1 MPGTDADRRCSG
13 AGWVRWRHW
22 WNVWPSETRPSFP
35 VVPYSARPGSAASDW
50 AKLQARTSS
59 HTSAPLPR
67 NPRSESSPPGA
78 PVPGLRRADA
88 RVALLWGAAA
98 VLAAA
103 VVGVAVHK
111 AWPVLFP
118 KIAERAPLS
127 PSCDLRGAACTARF
141 AGGGSVRLDI
151 RPRGIPT
158 AQPLDVDVRL
168 EDLPTPA
175 RVELDFAG
183 VDMDMGYNRA
193 SLDPSPEA
201 SGHYTGGAMLPV
213 CVRER
218 MTWEARILLHFPDGT
233 MAAPFRFETARP
245 GAAVAPRDRV
255 AR

>member
-1 MPGTDADRRCSG
+1 
-13 AGWVRWRHW
+13 
-22 WNVWPSETRPSFP
+22 
-35 VVPYSARPGSAASDW
+35 
-50 AKLQARTSS
+50 
-59 HTSAPLPR
+59 
-67 NPRSESSPPGA
+67 
-78 PVPGLRRADA
+78 VPGLRRADA
-88 RVALLWGAAA
+88 RVALLWVAAA

-151 RPRGIPT
+151 RPGGIPT

-168 EDLPTPA
+168 QDLPTPE

-183 VDMDMGYNRA
+183 VDMDMGYNRVA
-193 SLDPSPEA
+193 LRSAISDPT
-201 SGHYTGGAMLPV
+201 HYTGTAMLPV

-218 MTWEARILLHFPDGT
+218 MTWEARVLLRFPDGT
-233 MAAPFRFETARP
+233 MAAPFRFETTRP
-245 GAAVAPRDRV
+245 GAAVAPRD
-255 AR
+255 